1 MKITFYGGVKS
12 VTGSNFLLESAKI
25 KILIDC
31 GLIQEENVCDQDN
44 LLPFPY
50 KANEIKAVLI
60 THAHL
65 DHVGR
70 LPKLIHE
77 GFNGYVYS
85 TLPTKD
91 LAYEIIL
98 DCQKVIQGNCTQ
110 PKVTEIYSQENI
122 NKLFSHWQTISYHEK
137 FNLEDL
143 EIEFFDA
150 GHILGS
156 AFIKINNIVF
166 SGDLGNQAEDL
177 NNDLE
182 PLPEVDYLILESTY
196 GDRNHQNLWQR
207 EEIFEKILEKII
219 YEKKTLIIPAFAL
232 ERSQEIIFTINK
244 FINQKKI
251 PEVKVFFDSPLAQRI
266 SLIYETYPEYL
277 NPRLRNII
285 AVRGIFD
292 NENFKIVKDRDD
304 EKEMFLTPS
313 PKIILASSGM
323 LTGGKILTIL
333 EKYIEDKQT
342 TLLFVGYQAEGS
354 LGRKILDGAKEI
366 LINGKKF
373 SVFAEII
380 SLFSFSAHRDQQGIL
395 DWLYPRRFNLRKVFL
410 THGDHQSKENLRLK
424 IMDNLAIETIIP
436 GSGEE
441 IEI

>member
-1 MKITFYGGVKS
+1 MKISFYGGTTS
-12 VTGSNFLLESAKI
+12 VTGSNFLLESEKT

-31 GLIQEENVCDQDN
+31 GLIQEENFCNQEN

-50 KANEIKAVLI
+50 KTNQIKAVLI

-77 GFNGYVYS
+77 GFQGYVYS

-91 LAYEIIL
+91 LAYEIIV
-98 DCQKVIQGNCTQ
+98 DCQKVIQDNCYQ
-110 PKVTEIYSQENI
+110 PEIVEIYSQENI
-122 NKLFSHWQTISYHEK
+122 NKLFSHWQTVDYHQK
-137 FNLEDL
+137 LFLDDL

-156 AFIKINNIVF
+156 SFIRINDIVF

-182 PLPEVDYLILESTY
+182 PLPEVNYLILESTY
-196 GDRNHQNLWQR
+196 GDRNHLNLFQR
-207 EEIFEKILEKII
+207 EEIFEKILERVI
-219 YEKKTLIIPAFAL
+219 YEKRTLIIPAFAL

-244 FINQKKI
+244 FITQKKI
-251 PEVKVFFDSPLAQRI
+251 PEIKVFFDSPLAQRI
-266 SLIYETYPEYL
+266 SLIYEKYPEYL
-277 NPRLRNII
+277 NPKLREII
-285 AVRGIFD
+285 AVKGIFD
-292 NENFKIVKDRDD
+292 KENFRIIKSKDEER
-304 EKEMFLTPS
+304 EIFLSSS

-323 LTGGKILTIL
+323 LTGGRILGIL
-333 EKYIEDKQT
+333 EKYIEDRQT
-342 TLLFVGYQAEGS
+342 TLLFVGYQAKGS
-354 LGRKILDGAKEI
+354 LGRKILDGSKEI
-366 LINGKKF
+366 VINGKKF
-373 SVFAEII
+373 SVLAEIL

-395 DWLYPRRFNLRKVFL
+395 DWIYPQRLKLKKIFL
-410 THGDHQSKENLRLK
+410 THGDSESKKNLKLK
-424 IMDNLAIETIIP
+424 IVDNLAIQIIIP
-436 GSGEE
+436 KFGEI